1 MGEQKL
7 FHKRWT
13 HFNGTLHLVIPVLCD
28 LNNFASI
35 FFFCKIFREGSLLIV
50 FDNFFFF
57 WLHLGMQMFPV
68 QGLRA
73 PQSSDKAGSL
83 TDGPPGTSS
92 H

>member
-57 WLHLGMQMFPV
+57 LATPRHADVPC
-68 QGLRA
+68 
-73 PQSSDKAGSL
+73 
-83 TDGPPGTSS
+83 PGIEGTPEQ
-92 H
+92 